1 MSIPRQLSDF
11 PFPVLAE
18 VVISRANPRYP
29 WGMTKMAGRVSASA
43 LPSGKWLSQPVV
55 AKDVAS
61 GENKPTSHLRGK
73 AQSGIETK
81 DLAAWRPAR
90 FNYFTALTDSIFS
103 KVKGASTVA

>member
-1 MSIPRQLSDF
+1 MLSLGDDKDGRTG
-11 PFPVLAE
+11 E
-18 VVISRANPRYP
+18 CISTPKR
-29 WGMTKMAGRVSASA
+29 
-43 LPSGKWLSQPVV
+43 KWLSQPVV

-103 KVKGASTVA
+103 KVKGARNQRPKRSSSDLAEEAPIRSLP